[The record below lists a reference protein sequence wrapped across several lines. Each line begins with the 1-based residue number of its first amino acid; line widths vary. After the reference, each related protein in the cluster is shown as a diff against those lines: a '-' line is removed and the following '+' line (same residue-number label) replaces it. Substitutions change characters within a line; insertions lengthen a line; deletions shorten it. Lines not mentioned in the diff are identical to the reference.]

1 MRSIAF
7 CVSNNAVS
15 FSLVGIILLA
25 LVCCIALAFFLSQRC
40 KRRKLLADQL
50 SCKMREEA
58 LDQALVNL
66 HAPAGRSIPEPV
78 QVQYN
83 LEAERKGSGPL
94 LRLTEHSLT
103 ATRIYLLDFGQ
114 RLFLGTID
122 GQTIVR
128 RDYVPKSGILCELY
142 QNQHV
147 LVARGL
153 AADVRLQRGRT
164 TFPLGHEGVVLR
176 TGDKLLLPDTQ
187 FRVEL
192 I

>member
-7 CVSNNAVS
+7 CASNNTVS
-15 FSLVGIILLA
+15 FLLAGMVLLA
-25 LVCCIALAFFLSQRC
+25 LACWIALAVFLFQRR

-50 SCKMREEA
+50 SCKLREEA
-58 LDQALVNL
+58 LDQALVNP
-66 HAPAGRSIPEPV
+66 HAPAGRSIPDPV

-94 LRLTEHSLT
+94 LRLTEHRLT

-122 GQTIVR
+122 GQPFVR
-128 RDYVPKSGILCELY
+128 RDYVTKRGILCELY
-142 QNQHV
+142 PNQHA
-147 LVARGL
+147 LMARGL

-164 TFPLGHEGVVLR
+164 TFPLGHEGIALR
-176 TGDKLLLPDTQ
+176 TGDELLLPDTR